1 MQNKFL
7 SYQCVNKFKK
17 KGGHGRHKKILQG
30 CALQSHLASQQ
41 HHLHPSNYLH
51 VEPVD
56 TDEEDAETHDNES
69 TTEGAL
75 NWPVCETTTFG
86 NIRRGPDGDTL
97 LPPGM
102 FENLIQRARSDDQ
115 LAQEVMLVKDKLIRH
130 SRMSDS
136 CVYEPNHFR
145 QLCLDAGAP
154 HIFQAIRC
162 MMSSTRR
169 KERRESLI
177 DKLTVNVIHTLCFG
191 RSQKCNF
198 MQKDFSIFLR
208 SENLNRPALNTA
220 RRLGVT
226 CTSTTERVHEARLI
240 ANYEHEIGEVIQ
252 NAIQNRHFV
261 IAIIDDFTTIHS
273 HRRPDSDRTSDAKCM
288 CTVVIRVFPSI
299 PAISICEGN
308 THLDPNI
315 VLPDALASELTSDK
329 YFYPLSFT
337 YASTMSDAMTSLF
350 FNPETVR
357 QRLET
362 HQYKESDNVREM
374 RRLDNLYL
382 LDFQECRLKNIEDY
396 RRALTLLFSAEIR
409 EYAANHVLFVL
420 GDWPTQYYLRQIVYQ
435 QLGHQNASLLI
446 DEVSVSASS
455 DHLYGMSIT
464 QSSYPTVQSHQ
475 ATTQDQPTTDDQQSL
490 ESRNPLPLL
499 SIIPVL
505 GSLHI
510 SLNSQENVLTMYHP
524 FMKFLYEQIF
534 PHSKLAD
541 KPMPWRRTLILELV
555 YGGWTLIRTAVITTF
570 ASCRDLEYGALLNL
584 LDNYLPLVL
593 AIYSVVFK
601 SNKFL
606 DYFNSVIRVW
616 AMFYCFNRRHYDKAP
631 LIWLSN
637 VLYWQ
642 KYRPDIF

>member
-1 MQNKFL
+1 M
-7 SYQCVNKFKK
+7 
-17 KGGHGRHKKILQG
+17 
-30 CALQSHLASQQ
+30 ASQQ
-41 HHLHPSNYLH
+41 HHQSNNSHGDAL
-51 VEPVD
+51 D
-56 TDEEDAETHDNES
+56 TDEEDAEIFSHDNES
-69 TTEGAL
+69 ATEGAAS
-75 NWPVCETTTFG
+75 WPVCATTTFG
-86 NIRRGPDGDTL
+86 NIRRSPDGDTL

-102 FENLIQRARSDDQ
+102 FEDLIQRAGSDDQ
-115 LAQEVMLVKDKLIRH
+115 LAQEVMLLKNMLIRH
-130 SRMSDS
+130 SRTFDS
-136 CVYEPNHFR
+136 CVYEPNHF
-145 QLCLDAGAP
+145 QQPCLDAGAP
-154 HIFQAIRC
+154 RIFQVIRH

-288 CTVVIRVFPSI
+288 CTVVIRVFPGI

-315 VLPDALASELTSDK
+315 VLPDELASELTSDK

-337 YASTMSDAMTSLF
+337 YASTMSDAMTSHF

-396 RRALTLLFSAEIR
+396 RRALSLLFSAEMR

-435 QLGHQNASLLI
+435 QLGHENTSLLI
-446 DEVSVSASS
+446 DEVSVSASF

-464 QSSYPTVQSHQ
+464 QSIYPTE
-475 ATTQDQPTTDDQQSL
+475 TRNQDQPATATDDQQSP

-505 GSLHI
+505 GFLHI
-510 SLNSQENVLTMYHP
+510 SLNSQENFLTMYHP

-534 PHSKLAD
+534 PHCKLAD
-541 KPMPWRRTLILELV
+541 KPMPWRQTLIPELI

-570 ASCRDLEYGALLNL
+570 ASCKDPEYGALLYL

-601 SNKFL
+601 SNTFL
-606 DYFNSVIRVW
+606 DYFNSVI
-616 AMFYCFNRRHYDKAP
+616 
-631 LIWLSN
+631 
-637 VLYWQ
+637 
-642 KYRPDIF
+642 